1 MMTINESD
9 MTFGPFAKQDCFYLE
24 KSAIYQ
30 QIQQDVKMAE
40 FLLLRTKAT
49 GPSTVWV
56 IEANDPSTVWV
67 IEAKS
72 SAPAPNN
79 QERFDEYLDEIREK
93 LTNALMLGVATCL
106 HRHPNADLELPDSFK
121 TLNLTA
127 IHFKLVLVIKG
138 FKDEWL
144 VPLQE
149 ALSKKLRTTVKIWA
163 LSPNAVTVINDTMA
177 RKHGLIT

>member
-1 MMTINESD
+1 MMTIIESG
-9 MTFGPFAKQDCFYLE
+9 MTFGPFAKEDCYYLE
-24 KSAIYQ
+24 KSTIYQ
-30 QIQQDVKMAE
+30 QIQQDVKIAE
-40 FLLLRTKAT
+40 FLLLRTNKAT
-49 GPSTVWV
+49 GHS
-56 IEANDPSTVWV
+56 AVWV

-79 QERFDEYLDEIREK
+79 QERFDEYLEEIRAK
-93 LTNALMLGVATCL
+93 LTNALILGVATCL

-127 IHFKLVLVIKG
+127 IHFKLVLVING

-149 ALSKKLRTTVKIWA
+149 ALSKKLRATVKIWA
-163 LSPNAVTVINDTMA
+163 LSPNAVSVINDTMA